1 MFPWSELKHLFTYSP
16 IHFLL
21 FTTPNNWQKITKFSC
36 ENDFLCT
43 TKVHAPCILSGNKMK
58 KTENFLW
65 SELKDLFTYS
75 PIHLFSSLSP
85 CLEIKWKMDS
95 FPLVRVK
102 TPIHL
107 FTYSPFCSH
116 LSIRH
121 FRHVGPKQRWSL
133 PAHQNWA
140 YATKPTKNSHT
151 ATYYPKLCWCTD
163 IPP

>member
-75 PIHLFSSLSP
+75 PIHLFAPIFPFGILGMLDQNSAEAFQPTRIGRMRLNQPKTVTPPPTIPNCAGILICHRKCDWVATHVWYMLRLSGN
-85 CLEIKWKMDS
+85 KMKNGWLR
-95 FPLVRVK
+95 FL
-102 TPIHL
+102 
-107 FTYSPFCSH
+107 
-116 LSIRH
+116 
-121 FRHVGPKQRWSL
+121 GPS
-133 PAHQNWA
+133 
-140 YATKPTKNSHT
+140 
-151 ATYYPKLCWCTD
+151 
-163 IPP
+163 